1 MWKVGL
7 EAEKKQGKIVA
18 DVGNE
23 MRQNDTIND
32 TINGGQIGG
41 QTAWNRRIC
50 CAKALRSIKAKRL
63 SPHLDIANLFIYI
76 TNAIRKSP

>member
-7 EAEKKQGKIVA
+7 EAERKQGKIVA

-41 QTAWNRRIC
+41 QIGGQTAWNRRIC
-50 CAKALRSIKAKRL
+50 CAKA
-63 SPHLDIANLFIYI
+63 P
-76 TNAIRKSP
+76 

>member
-41 QTAWNRRIC
+41 QIGGQTVWNRRI
-50 CAKALRSIKAKRL
+50 
-63 SPHLDIANLFIYI
+63 
-76 TNAIRKSP
+76 